1 MNNSTTEYSKLLQKL
16 DIILHDD
23 NLNNNERRDQIVNEI
38 INPLYDKAFDLILEK
53 DKLEKDK
60 VKEDKFEEVV
70 ALDLQVGDHFFF
82 RDKEFVVREK
92 DSEGCEAEVLEPDQ
106 LWEGEH
112 NYLFILEIV
121 DKKL

>member
-23 NLNNNERRDQIVNEI
+23 NLNNDERRDQIVNEI

-53 DKLEKDK
+53 DKLEKA
-60 VKEDKFEEVV
+60 V

-82 RDKEFVVREK
+82 QGKEFVVREEGI
-92 DSEGCEAEVLEPDQ
+92 EGCEAEVLEPDEM
-106 LWEGEH
+106 WTGDS
-112 NYLFILEIV
+112 NYLFTAEIV

>member
-23 NLNNNERRDQIVNEI
+23 NLNNIERRDQIVNEI
-38 INPLYDKAFDLILEK
+38 INPLYDKAFDLIIEK
-53 DKLEKDK
+53 DKLEKA
-60 VKEDKFEEVV
+60 V

-82 RDKEFVVREK
+82 QGKEFVVREEGI
-92 DSEGCEAEVLEPDQ
+92 EGCEAEVLEPDEM
-106 LWEGEH
+106 WTGDS

>member
-38 INPLYDKAFDLILEK
+38 INPLYDKAFDLI
-53 DKLEKDK
+53 LEKDK

>member
-38 INPLYDKAFDLILEK
+38 INPLYDKAFDLIIEK
-53 DKLEKDK
+53 DKLENS
-60 VKEDKFEEVV
+60 DKFEEVV

-92 DSEGCEAEVLEPDQ
+92 DDEGCEAEVLEPDQ

>member
-16 DIILHDD
+16 DIILQND

-38 INPLYDKAFDLILEK
+38 INPLYDKAFDLIIEK
-53 DKLEKDK
+53 DKLENG
-60 VKEDKFEEVV
+60 DKFEEVV

-92 DSEGCEAEVLEPDQ
+92 DSEGCEAEVLEPDEM
-106 LWEGEH
+106 WTGDS

>member
-53 DKLEKDK
+53 DKLE
-60 VKEDKFEEVV
+60 EVV

-106 LWEGEH
+106 LWEGDH

>member
-16 DIILHDD
+16 DIILQND

-38 INPLYDKAFDLILEK
+38 INPLYDKAFDLII
-53 DKLEKDK
+53 EKDK

-92 DSEGCEAEVLEPDQ
+92 DGEGCEAEVLEPDEM
-106 LWEGEH
+106 WTGDS

>member
-16 DIILHDD
+16 DIILHND
-23 NLNNNERRDQIVNEI
+23 NLNNDERRDQIVNEI

-53 DKLEKDK
+53 DKLEKA
-60 VKEDKFEEVV
+60 V

-82 RDKEFVVREK
+82 QGKEFVVREEGI
-92 DSEGCEAEVLEPDQ
+92 EGCEAEVLEPDEM
-106 LWEGEH
+106 WTGDS
-112 NYLFILEIV
+112 NYLFTAEIV

>member
-38 INPLYDKAFDLILEK
+38 INPLYDKAFDLIIEK
-53 DKLEKDK
+53 DKLEKDR
-60 VKEDKFEEVV
+60 FEEVV

>member
-1 MNNSTTEYSKLLQKL
+1 MNNNTTEYSKLLQKL

-53 DKLEKDK
+53 DKLE
-60 VKEDKFEEVV
+60 EVV
-70 ALDLQVGDHFFF
+70 ALDLQVGDHFYF
-82 RDKEFVVREK
+82 RGKEFVVREK
-92 DSEGCEAEVLEPDQ
+92 DGEGCEAEVLEPDQ

>member
-38 INPLYDKAFDLILEK
+38 INPLYDKAFDLIIEK
-53 DKLEKDK
+53 DKLEKA
-60 VKEDKFEEVV
+60 V

-82 RDKEFVVREK
+82 QGKEFVVREEGI
-92 DSEGCEAEVLEPDQ
+92 EGCEAEVLEPDEM
-106 LWEGEH
+106 WTGDS
-112 NYLFILEIV
+112 NYLFAAEIV

>member
-16 DIILHDD
+16 NIILHND
-23 NLNNNERRDQIVNEI
+23 NLNNDERRDQIVNEI

-53 DKLEKDK
+53 DKLEKA
-60 VKEDKFEEVV
+60 V

-82 RDKEFVVREK
+82 QGKEFVVREEGI
-92 DSEGCEAEVLEPDQ
+92 EGCEAEVLEPDEM
-106 LWEGEH
+106 WTGDS
-112 NYLFILEIV
+112 NYLFTAEIV

>member
-38 INPLYDKAFDLILEK
+38 INPLYDKAFDLIIEK
-53 DKLEKDK
+53 
-60 VKEDKFEEVV
+60 DKFEEVV

-92 DSEGCEAEVLEPDQ
+92 DGEGCEAEVLEPDEMWTGDS
-106 LWEGEH
+106 L
-112 NYLFILEIV
+112 YLFILEIV

>member
-53 DKLEKDK
+53 DKLENNNNKL
-60 VKEDKFEEVV
+60 EEVV

-106 LWEGEH
+106 LWEGDH

>member
-1 MNNSTTEYSKLLQKL
+1 MNNNTTEYSKLLQKL

-23 NLNNNERRDQIVNEI
+23 NLSNNERRDQIVNEI

-53 DKLEKDK
+53 DK

-82 RDKEFVVREK
+82 RGKEFVVREK

>member
-16 DIILHDD
+16 DIILHND

-53 DKLEKDK
+53 DKLEKA
-60 VKEDKFEEVV
+60 V

-82 RDKEFVVREK
+82 QGKEFVVREEGI
-92 DSEGCEAEVLEPDQ
+92 EGCEAEVLEPDEM
-106 LWEGEH
+106 WTGDS
-112 NYLFILEIV
+112 NYLFTAEIV

>member
-53 DKLEKDK
+53 DKLEKA
-60 VKEDKFEEVV
+60 V

-82 RDKEFVVREK
+82 QGKEFVVREEGI
-92 DSEGCEAEVLEPDQ
+92 EGCEAEVLEPDEM
-106 LWEGEH
+106 WTGDS
-112 NYLFILEIV
+112 NYLFTAEIV

>member
-38 INPLYDKAFDLILEK
+38 INPLYDKAFDLII
-53 DKLEKDK
+53 EKDK
-60 VKEDKFEEVV
+60 VKEDKFGEVV

-82 RDKEFVVREK
+82 QGKEFVVREEGI
-92 DSEGCEAEVLEPDQ
+92 EGCEAEVLEPDEM
-106 LWEGEH
+106 WTGDS
-112 NYLFILEIV
+112 NYLFRLEIV

>member
-23 NLNNNERRDQIVNEI
+23 NLNNDERRDQIVNEI
-38 INPLYDKAFDLILEK
+38 INPLYDKAFDLIIEK
-53 DKLEKDK
+53 DKLEKA
-60 VKEDKFEEVV
+60 V

-82 RDKEFVVREK
+82 QGKEFVVREEGI
-92 DSEGCEAEVLEPDQ
+92 EGCEAEVLEPDEM
-106 LWEGEH
+106 WTGDS
-112 NYLFILEIV
+112 NYLFTAEIV

>member
-23 NLNNNERRDQIVNEI
+23 NLNNIERRDQIVNEI
-38 INPLYDKAFDLILEK
+38 INPLYDKAFDLII
-53 DKLEKDK
+53 EKDK
-60 VKEDKFEEVV
+60 VKEDKFGEVV

-82 RDKEFVVREK
+82 RGKEFVVREK
-92 DSEGCEAEVLEPDQ
+92 DGEGCEAEVLEPDEM
-106 LWEGEH
+106 WTGDS

>member
-23 NLNNNERRDQIVNEI
+23 NLNNDERRDQIVNEI
-38 INPLYDKAFDLILEK
+38 INPLYDKAFDLIIEK
-53 DKLEKDK
+53 DKLEKA
-60 VKEDKFEEVV
+60 V

-82 RDKEFVVREK
+82 RGKEFVVREK
-92 DSEGCEAEVLEPDQ
+92 DSEGCEAEVLEPDEM
-106 LWEGEH
+106 WTGDS
-112 NYLFILEIV
+112 NYLFTAEIV

>member
-16 DIILHDD
+16 DIILQND

-38 INPLYDKAFDLILEK
+38 INPLYDKAFDLIIEK
-53 DKLEKDK
+53 DKLENS
-60 VKEDKFEEVV
+60 DKFEEVV

-82 RDKEFVVREK
+82 RGKEFVVREK
-92 DSEGCEAEVLEPDQ
+92 DGEGCEAEVLEPDEM
-106 LWEGEH
+106 WTGDS

>member
-38 INPLYDKAFDLILEK
+38 INPLYDKAFDLIIEK
-53 DKLEKDK
+53 DKLEKA
-60 VKEDKFEEVV
+60 V

-82 RDKEFVVREK
+82 RGKEFVVREEGI
-92 DSEGCEAEVLEPDQ
+92 EGCEAEVLEPDEM
-106 LWEGEH
+106 WTGDS
-112 NYLFILEIV
+112 NYLFTAEIV

>member
-16 DIILHDD
+16 DIILHND

-53 DKLEKDK
+53 DKLEKA
-60 VKEDKFEEVV
+60 V

-82 RDKEFVVREK
+82 QGKEFVVREEGI
-92 DSEGCEAEVLEPDQ
+92 EGCEAEVLEADEM
-106 LWEGEH
+106 WTGDS
-112 NYLFILEIV
+112 NYLFTAEIV

>member
-1 MNNSTTEYSKLLQKL
+1 MNNSTTGYSKLLQKL

-23 NLNNNERRDQIVNEI
+23 NLNNIERRDQIVNEI
-38 INPLYDKAFDLILEK
+38 INPLYDKAFDLIIEK
-53 DKLEKDK
+53 DKLEKA
-60 VKEDKFEEVV
+60 V

-82 RDKEFVVREK
+82 QGKEFVVREK
-92 DSEGCEAEVLEPDQ
+92 DSEGCEAEVLEPDEM
-106 LWEGEH
+106 WTGDS

>member
-1 MNNSTTEYSKLLQKL
+1 MNNNTTEYSKLLQKL

-38 INPLYDKAFDLILEK
+38 INPLYDKAFDLIIEK
-53 DKLEKDK
+53 DKLEKDE

-92 DSEGCEAEVLEPDQ
+92 DGEGCEAEVLEPDQ
-106 LWEGEH
+106 LWEGDT

>member
-23 NLNNNERRDQIVNEI
+23 NLNNIERRDQIVNEI
-38 INPLYDKAFDLILEK
+38 INPLYDKAFDLIIEK
-53 DKLEKDK
+53 DKLEKA
-60 VKEDKFEEVV
+60 V

-82 RDKEFVVREK
+82 QGKEFVVREEGI
-92 DSEGCEAEVLEPDQ
+92 EGCEAEVLEPDEM
-106 LWEGEH
+106 WTGDS
-112 NYLFILEIV
+112 NYLFTAEIV

>member
-38 INPLYDKAFDLILEK
+38 INPLYDKAFDLIIEK
-53 DKLEKDK
+53 DKLENNN
-60 VKEDKFEEVV
+60 KFEEVV

-82 RDKEFVVREK
+82 QGKEFVVREK
-92 DSEGCEAEVLEPDQ
+92 DSDGCEAEVLEPDQ
-106 LWEGEH
+106 LWEGDS

>member
-38 INPLYDKAFDLILEK
+38 INPLYDKAFDLIIEK
-53 DKLEKDK
+53 DKLEKA
-60 VKEDKFEEVV
+60 V

-92 DSEGCEAEVLEPDQ
+92 DSEGCEAEVLEPDEM
-106 LWEGEH
+106 WTGDS

>member
-53 DKLEKDK
+53 DKLESN
-60 VKEDKFEEVV
+60 DKFEEVV

-82 RDKEFVVREK
+82 RGKEFVVREK
-92 DSEGCEAEVLEPDQ
+92 DGEGCEAEVLEPDEM
-106 LWEGEH
+106 WTGDS

>member
-38 INPLYDKAFDLILEK
+38 INPLYDKAFDLIIEK
-53 DKLEKDK
+53 DKLEKA
-60 VKEDKFEEVV
+60 V

-82 RDKEFVVREK
+82 QGKEFVVREEGI
-92 DSEGCEAEVLEPDQ
+92 EGCEAEVREPDEM
-106 LWEGEH
+106 WTGDS
-112 NYLFILEIV
+112 NYLFTAEIV